1 MSARPEWNWQAVPL
15 ELAEHLRSQEQ
26 RDVFELLTS
35 GMPAAH
41 VGKARGTADRTTAMA
56 VKKIKENIRAAGY
69 DPLNGMTL
77 VSPRPQALKGRS
89 ALVKVGEDG
98 SETTVMYWNKTDYKR
113 ESHLAAFQSAIEDL
127 SKGIK
132 PFTKVTKPTK
142 AFGDLLT
149 VYTLTD
155 FHLGMYSWADETGSS
170 WDMKIAENVLLN
182 AFAEMMAGSPD
193 SKVGVFAQL
202 GDLLHWDGLLA
213 LTPTAKNVL
222 DADTRFPLLVQ
233 TAIGVCLKAVEML
246 LHKHE
251 KVHVLMCEGNH
262 DIASSVW
269 LRAIMANTFRDNP
282 RVTVDDSPFPF
293 YFYRWGKTFIGWHHG
308 HLQKMDQ
315 LPLLFASDPK
325 FRSEYGQCVYTY
337 IHTGHM
343 HHQKVID
350 KGGILVE
357 QHPTLSA
364 RDAHGAR
371 GFLFSN
377 REAKAI
383 TYHKDKGER
392 SRCTV
397 RPDPSE
403 FKGAA

>member
-1 MSARPEWNWQAVPL
+1 MQ
-15 ELAEHLRSQEQ
+15 
-26 RDVFELLTS
+26 
-35 GMPAAH
+35 
-41 VGKARGTADRTTAMA
+41 
-56 VKKIKENIRAAGY
+56 KIRANLRAAGY
-69 DPLNGMTL
+69 DPQNGMTM
-77 VSPRPQALKGRS
+77 VSPDPQVLKGRS
-89 ALVKVGEDG
+89 ALVRVNP
-98 SETTVMYWNKTDYKR
+98 ETGQETVVQYWNKTDSKR
-113 ESHLAAFQSAIEDL
+113 ENQIAAFQSAIEEL
-127 SKGIK
+127 SSGIK
-132 PFTKVTKPTK
+132 PFAKVKPPAK
-142 AFGDLLT
+142 AGADLLT

-155 FHLGMYSWADETGSS
+155 FHLGMYSWADETGAS
-170 WDMKIAENVLLN
+170 WDMRIAENVLLN

-193 SKVGVFAQL
+193 STVGVFAQL

-233 TAIGVCLKAVEML
+233 TAISVCVKAVEML
-246 LHKHE
+246 LHKHAQ
-251 KVHVLMCEGNH
+251 VHVLMCEGNH

-325 FRSEYGQCVYTY
+325 FRSEYGQCEFTY

-343 HHQKVID
+343 HHQRVID

-383 TYHKDKGER
+383 TYHKDQGER

-397 RPDPSE
+397 RPNPQE

>member
-1 MSARPEWNWQAVPL
+1 MKSDWSWKDVPVELTELFTSPEQKEIFNMLADGMSVSKISRHRQVSE
-15 ELAEHLRSQEQ
+15 RSTFQMIK
-26 RDVFELLTS
+26 R
-35 GMPAAH
+35 
-41 VGKARGTADRTTAMA
+41 
-56 VKKIKENIRAAGY
+56 IKEILSSAGY
-69 DPLNGMTL
+69 DPINSMTM
-77 VSPRPQALKGRS
+77 VSPQPQALKGRS

-98 SETTVMYWNKTDYKR
+98 SETTLMYWNKTDYKR
-113 ESHLAAFQSAIEDL
+113 ENHLSAFQSAIKDL

-132 PFTKVTKPTK
+132 PFTRVKKPPK
-142 AFGDLLT
+142 SFSDLLT

-155 FHLGMYSWADETGSS
+155 FHLGMYSWSDETGAS
-170 WDMKIAENVLLN
+170 WDMKIAQNVLLN

-213 LTPTAKNVL
+213 LTPSAKNVL

-233 TAIGVCLKAVEML
+233 TAIGICLKAVEML
-246 LHKHE
+246 LHKHDQ
-251 KVHVLMCEGNH
+251 VHVLMCEGNH
-262 DIASSVW
+262 DLASSVW
-269 LRAIMANTFRDNP
+269 LSAIMANTFRDNP

-325 FRSEYGQCVYTY
+325 FRSEHGQCEYTY

-371 GFLFSN
+371 GFLFRN

-383 TYHKDKGER
+383 TYHKEKGER
-392 SRCTV
+392 SRFTV
-397 RPDPSE
+397 RPDPAE
-403 FKGAA
+403 FKG

>member
-1 MSARPEWNWQAVPL
+1 VDPETG
-15 ELAEHLRSQEQ
+15 H
-26 RDVFELLTS
+26 
-35 GMPAAH
+35 
-41 VGKARGTADRTTAMA
+41 
-56 VKKIKENIRAAGY
+56 
-69 DPLNGMTL
+69 
-77 VSPRPQALKGRS
+77 
-89 ALVKVGEDG
+89 
-98 SETTVMYWNKTDYKR
+98 ETVVQYWNKTDLKK
-113 ESHLAAFQSAIEDL
+113 ENQLEAFKSAIDEL
-127 SKGIK
+127 SRGIK
-132 PFTKVTKPTK
+132 PFAKVPAGKRK
-142 AFGDLLT
+142 DNELLT
-149 VYTLTD
+149 LYTLTD
-155 FHLGMYSWADETGSS
+155 FHLGMYSWADETGAS

-193 SKVGVFAQL
+193 SAVGVFAQL

-233 TAIGVCLKAVEML
+233 TAISVCLRAVEML
-246 LHKHE
+246 LHKHDT
-251 KVHVLMCEGNH
+251 VHVLMAEGNH
-262 DIASSVW
+262 DMASSVW

-293 YFYRWGKTFIGWHHG
+293 YFYRWGKTFLGWHHG

-315 LPLLFASDPK
+315 LPLMFASDPK
-325 FRSEYGQCVYTY
+325 FRSEYGQCEFTY

-383 TYHKDKGER
+383 TYHKDQGER

-397 RPDPSE
+397 RPNMAD
-403 FKGAA
+403 FKGKAA